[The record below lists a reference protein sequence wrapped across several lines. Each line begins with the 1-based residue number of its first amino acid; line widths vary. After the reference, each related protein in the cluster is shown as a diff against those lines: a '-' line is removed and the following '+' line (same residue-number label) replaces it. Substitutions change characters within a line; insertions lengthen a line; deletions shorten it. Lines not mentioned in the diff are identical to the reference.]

1 MSSAV
6 PGAAPNLIS
15 MRDQLR
21 LDLRDTGAEK
31 WPDEAL
37 ERHIL
42 RAVAEYTRA
51 CPDPQKTALATTA
64 GSRDIAVASLTD
76 LVRVEAVEYPTGHY
90 PRRFAAWQ
98 LWQTTLTLL
107 VETAPTAVEPVNVYW
122 GRAHTCTTAA
132 TSIPGADIDLV
143 LTGAAGF
150 AAREWASFATNRANV
165 DRAAVERYLELA
177 GEGLRHFH
185 GEITRRPRVARLQQ
199 RFLYTSDEQLA
210 GASTVVG
217 P

>member
-6 PGAAPNLIS
+6 PAAAPNLVS

-21 LDLRDTGAEK
+21 LDLRDVAAEK

-42 RAVAEYTRA
+42 RAAAEYTRA
-51 CPDPQKTALATTA
+51 CPDPQKTALTTTA
-64 GSRDIAVASLTD
+64 GSRDVSVAGLTD
-76 LVRVEAVEYPTGHY
+76 LVRIEAVEYPTGQY
-90 PRRFAAWQ
+90 PRRFVAWQ
-98 LWQTTLTLL
+98 TWQTTLTLL
-107 VETAPTAVEPVNVYW
+107 VDTAPAAVEAVNVYW

-132 TSIPGADIDLV
+132 TSIPVADIDLV

-150 AAREWASFATNRANV
+150 AAREWASYATNRANV
-165 DRAAVERYLELA
+165 DRAAVERYLQLA
-177 GEGLRHFH
+177 EESLRHFH
-185 GEITRRPRVARLQQ
+185 GEITRRPRTARLQQ
-199 RFLYTSDEQLA
+199 RFLYASEEHIA